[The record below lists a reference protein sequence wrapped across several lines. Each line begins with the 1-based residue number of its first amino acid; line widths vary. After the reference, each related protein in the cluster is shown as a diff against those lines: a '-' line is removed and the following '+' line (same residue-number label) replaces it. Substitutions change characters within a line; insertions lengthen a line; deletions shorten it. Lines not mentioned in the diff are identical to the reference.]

1 MCYIIIKQDKEIF
14 MKRSKFDKILNDINH
29 FFGWGPYDI
38 SIPLWTC
45 VIIIATVMLSCYYD
59 KPELEDYNLKEEL
72 PKPQNEV
79 VINDRDIAKGIRHQK
94 AISADF
100 NRMYDELKGL
110 KKITWPN
117 QPLDTASWY
126 RKAHPCPPY
135 NYIPTM
141 GEYRKYIDKYETELY
156 QDAKKRAKTKYANYK
171 GKSK

>member
-1 MCYIIIKQDKEIF
+1 MTKSTDKANRKLAIGSGVTLPIVLFII
-14 MKRSKFDKILNDINH
+14 
-29 FFGWGPYDI
+29 
-38 SIPLWTC
+38 
-45 VIIIATVMLSCYYD
+45 CYYNIGSRPD
-59 KPELEDYNLKEEL
+59 LENFNLKEQL

-79 VINDRDIAKGIRHQK
+79 AVNDRDIVKRIQHQQK
-94 AISADF
+94 VAADF
-100 NRMYDELKGL
+100 NRMYSELKGW

-156 QDAKKRAKTKYANYK
+156 SNAKKRALTKYANYK
-171 GKSK
+171 GKQK

>member
-1 MCYIIIKQDKEIF
+1 
-14 MKRSKFDKILNDINH
+14 MKKSKFDKILHDIDH
-29 FFGWGPYDI
+29 FFECGHYDS

-45 VIIIATVMLSCYYD
+45 IIILTSSMLYGYYN
-59 KPELEDYNLKEEL
+59 KPELEEYNLKEKL
-72 PKPQNEV
+72 PQPQNEV
-79 VINDRDIAKGIRHQK
+79 VIHDSDIAKGIRHQK

-100 NRMYDELKGL
+100 NRMYDELKGW

-126 RKAHPCPPY
+126 RKAHPCPPF

-156 QDAKKRAKTKYANYK
+156 LNAKKRALTKYTNYK
-171 GKSK
+171 GKLK

>member
-1 MCYIIIKQDKEIF
+1 
-14 MKRSKFDKILNDINH
+14 MKTSKFDKIFDDIKY
-29 FFGWGPYDI
+29 FFNLGHKD
-38 SIPLWTC
+38 SKIPFCTG
-45 VIIIATVMLSCYYD
+45 IIVLATVILCCYYD
-59 KPELEDYNLKEEL
+59 KPELEDYNLKEKL

-141 GEYRKYIDKYETELY
+141 GEYRNYIDKYETELY

-171 GKSK
+171 GR

>member
-1 MCYIIIKQDKEIF
+1 
-14 MKRSKFDKILNDINH
+14 MKKSKFDKILHDIDH
-29 FFGWGPYDI
+29 FLFGWGHYD
-38 SIPLWTC
+38 SYIPFWTC
-45 VIIIATVMLSCYYD
+45 VILMTTGMLCVHYD
-59 KPELEDYNLKEEL
+59 KPELEKYNLKEML
-72 PKPQNEV
+72 PAPQNEV

-100 NRMYDELKGL
+100 NRMYDELKGW

-141 GEYRKYIDKYETELY
+141 GEYRNYIDKYETELY
-156 QDAKKRAKTKYANYK
+156 FDAKKIAKTKYANYK
-171 GKSK
+171 GKQK

>member
-1 MCYIIIKQDKEIF
+1 MNWRTQSAISYFIKEV
-14 MKRSKFDKILNDINH
+14 LP
-29 FFGWGPYDI
+29 GPA
-38 SIPLWTC
+38 
-45 VIIIATVMLSCYYD
+45 IIIATTIFISDCN
-59 KPELEDYNLKEEL
+59 KPYAELENYNLKEKL
-72 PKPQNEV
+72 PAPQNEV

-100 NRMYDELKGL
+100 NRMYDELNVW

-135 NYIPTM
+135 NSIPTM

-156 QDAKKRAKTKYANYK
+156 FNAKKRAETKYANYK
-171 GKSK
+171 GKQK